1 MPGVLRPDDR
11 GADTTIVPRSEPVHT
26 GLPAAK
32 RECYVRP
39 ADTAVTMGAK
49 PNPER
54 KADVLKAM
62 ADYLL
67 GNGISEATLRPAAS
81 AVGTS
86 PRMLLYHF
94 RSKEELMVAALKEV
108 RRRETEMLA
117 KTVARLPANSIAEAM
132 RAIWRWYASP
142 ERLPY
147 LQVFFEAWGVSLR
160 RPYLFTGFLEAV
172 RKDLLPVVEA
182 ALLARGYPPREA
194 TASAT
199 FMIAAFRGLLID
211 LVANKDRERLDDAME
226 IFILN
231 TEVLADKGPT
241 AASAALSAPRP
252 GAPLRRG
259 PSGGGDGRGR
269 RRA

>member
-1 MPGVLRPDDR
+1 
-11 GADTTIVPRSEPVHT
+11 
-26 GLPAAK
+26 
-32 RECYVRP
+32 
-39 ADTAVTMGAK
+39 MGAK
-49 PNPER
+49 PKPER

-67 GNGISEATLRPAAS
+67 GSGISEATLRPAAS

-94 RSKEELMVAALKEV
+94 RSKEDLMVAALKEV

-117 KTVARLPANSIAEAM
+117 KVVAKLPEKSIAEAM

-142 ERLPY
+142 KRLPY

-172 RKDLLPVVEA
+172 RKDLLPLAEA
-182 ALLARGYPPREA
+182 ALVARGYPPREA
-194 TASAT
+194 TAIAT

-211 LVANKDRERLDDAME
+211 LVANRDRQRLDDAME

-231 TEVLADKGPT
+231 TEVMAAKGPT
-241 AASAALSAPRP
+241 AASAALGAIRAA
-252 GAPLRRG
+252 APLRRRPTGAGDRRG
-259 PSGGGDGRGR
+259 PR
-269 RRA
+269 RP